1 MASITDQN
9 WVVWNQ
15 GKNPLVNFN
24 FMLRVELAVDL
35 PCKSVRA
42 FSRELEYDYIQE
54 GGLNDYVHM
63 RRKPITRPFT
73 LEIERY
79 VGVDYLDPLP
89 LGTDLTLPVLLF
101 VSRNHDQFIPG
112 VVARTYVFTGCTV
125 MKKTYGD
132 LVADQSGLLVETTT
146 LGYREMLC
154 VDIPWSEVGDN
165 ISKDVKTVPTA
176 ARTLDKSAAEL
187 KALGNELY
195 LQAKAAKEQAET
207 ELSAQDAQA
216 LIDELTSTL
225 ADLRAAVDKG
235 GSLVQAADRAEAGR
249 NGAGGHPKTELAD
262 QAQAAAQQAEKDF
275 RAKEQLA
282 QEANAAL
289 YRAEDALRQAK
300 EAVDGPEG
308 RVKDLT
314 AQLEQDAA
322 DRKALEDK
330 LPENIRTAA
339 AAQTAVAAAQQARNE
354 AEEALAAAQQAKQDA
369 IAQAQQKED
378 YAPAREKAAQTAKA
392 LTAAQQERDQAAQAA
407 DTARREYEAALRTW
421 QEHQNDQLERAAART
436 GSYEDQL
443 RIAQDGLKSIQR
455 QMDRSRQT
463 LAALPPPETAAPED
477 EATREQETARLAQLE
492 QEQNAA
498 QAKVDAAQAE
508 VDQAKA
514 EEKAV
519 QDAAQAGPQDGRV
532 LDCKE
537 ALDAAEE
544 QQTRAEKALAAAQ
557 AEDETAQSALQAGL
571 DKESEAVAQGE
582 LGQAVTAAQAAF
594 TAAQAA
600 LDAAQSQHQTCRE
613 LEALQARIDQH
624 TQELEEAK
632 QEVQSIRSGDLAQA
646 EQATAAAKTA
656 RDQARND
663 LDQAAAARDA
673 AQQAAQTARDAAAQ
687 AEQVYNQAQ
696 AELRKANRQ
705 VNPLQNSLTN
715 LKLRKDPALQAQ
727 KDCTAQH
734 DLCRQANDALQAMPD
749 DDLPQVNTGYESVKK
764 LSKQTCFHQRQVRE
778 LCQYME
784 NARRL
789 LDEVQLPAAE

>member
-195 LQAKAAKEQAET
+195 LQAQAAKEQAET
-207 ELSAQDAQA
+207 ALSAQDAQA
-216 LIDELTSTL
+216 LIDELTGTL

-282 QEANAAL
+282 QEADAAL

-300 EAVDGPEG
+300 EAGPDRPAGAGRGGAEGAGGQAAGGHPHRSRRPDCRCCRPAGAERGRGGPDRRPTGKAGRHRPGPAEGGLRPRPGEG
-308 RVKDLT
+308 RPDG
-314 AQLEQDAA
+314 QGPH
-322 DRKALEDK
+322 RC
-330 LPENIRTAA
+330 
-339 AAQTAVAAAQQARNE
+339 
-354 AEEALAAAQQAKQDA
+354 
-369 IAQAQQKED
+369 
-378 YAPAREKAAQTAKA
+378 PA
-392 LTAAQQERDQAAQAA
+392 
-407 DTARREYEAALRTW
+407 
-421 QEHQNDQLERAAART
+421 
-436 GSYEDQL
+436 G
-443 RIAQDGLKSIQR
+443 
-455 QMDRSRQT
+455 
-463 LAALPPPETAAPED
+463 
-477 EATREQETARLAQLE
+477 
-492 QEQNAA
+492 
-498 QAKVDAAQAE
+498 
-508 VDQAKA
+508 
-514 EEKAV
+514 
-519 QDAAQAGPQDGRV
+519 AGPGRPGGGH
-532 LDCKE
+532 
-537 ALDAAEE
+537 
-544 QQTRAEKALAAAQ
+544 RP
-557 AEDETAQSALQAGL
+557 AG
-571 DKESEAVAQGE
+571 V
-582 LGQAVTAAQAAF
+582 
-594 TAAQAA
+594 
-600 LDAAQSQHQTCRE
+600 
-613 LEALQARIDQH
+613 
-624 TQELEEAK
+624 
-632 QEVQSIRSGDLAQA
+632 
-646 EQATAAAKTA
+646 
-656 RDQARND
+656 
-663 LDQAAAARDA
+663 
-673 AQQAAQTARDAAAQ
+673 
-687 AEQVYNQAQ
+687 
-696 AELRKANRQ
+696 
-705 VNPLQNSLTN
+705 
-715 LKLRKDPALQAQ
+715 
-727 KDCTAQH
+727 
-734 DLCRQANDALQAMPD
+734 
-749 DDLPQVNTGYESVKK
+749 
-764 LSKQTCFHQRQVRE
+764 
-778 LCQYME
+778 
-784 NARRL
+784 
-789 LDEVQLPAAE
+789 

>member
-195 LQAKAAKEQAET
+195 LQAQAAKEQAET
-207 ELSAQDAQA
+207 VLSAQDAQA
-216 LIDELTSTL
+216 LIDELTGTL

-282 QEANAAL
+282 QEADAAL

-300 EAVDGPEG
+300 EAVEGPEG

-322 DRKALEDK
+322 ERKALEDK
-330 LPENIRTAA
+330 LPEDIRTAA

-354 AEEALAAAQQAKQDA
+354 AEEALTAAQQAKQDA
-369 IAQAQQKED
+369 IAQAQQRED

-392 LTAAQQERDQAAQAA
+392 LTAAQQERDQAVQAA

-436 GSYEDQL
+436 GFYEDQL
-443 RIAQDGLKSIQR
+443 RIAQDGLKHIQR
-455 QMDRSRQT
+455 QMDLSGPPAAGDRRPGGRGHAGAGDRPPGPAGAGAERGPGQGRGRPGRGGPGQGGGEGRAGRRPSRSPGRPGAGLQGGAERGGG
-463 LAALPPPETAAPED
+463 AADPGGGSPDRRPGGGRGRPKCPASRAGQGVRRCG
-477 EATREQETARLAQLE
+477 AGG
-492 QEQNAA
+492 
-498 QAKVDAAQAE
+498 
-508 VDQAKA
+508 
-514 EEKAV
+514 
-519 QDAAQAGPQDGRV
+519 AGPGRDRRPGR
-532 LDCKE
+532 LH
-537 ALDAAEE
+537 
-544 QQTRAEKALAAAQ
+544 RRP
-557 AEDETAQSALQAGL
+557 GRP
-571 DKESEAVAQGE
+571 G
-582 LGQAVTAAQAAF
+582 
-594 TAAQAA
+594 
-600 LDAAQSQHQTCRE
+600 CRPE
-613 LEALQARIDQH
+613 
-624 TQELEEAK
+624 
-632 QEVQSIRSGDLAQA
+632 
-646 EQATAAAKTA
+646 
-656 RDQARND
+656 
-663 LDQAAAARDA
+663 
-673 AQQAAQTARDAAAQ
+673 
-687 AEQVYNQAQ
+687 
-696 AELRKANRQ
+696 
-705 VNPLQNSLTN
+705 
-715 LKLRKDPALQAQ
+715 PA
-727 KDCTAQH
+727 
-734 DLCRQANDALQAMPD
+734 P
-749 DDLPQVNTGYESVKK
+749 DLPG
-764 LSKQTCFHQRQVRE
+764 
-778 LCQYME
+778 
-784 NARRL
+784 AGG
-789 LDEVQLPAAE
+789 PASPD